1 MKDPSKPL
9 GLKTFKYIY
18 SQVPRLCLD
27 IVIRSPKGILL
38 TKRAIAPAKGFW
50 HLPGG
55 SILFKESVEDAI
67 QRVCKRELGTK
78 VTVLKFLQFIE
89 YYKYNSTFGHTLSL
103 VFKVKPKGKIQL
115 NSEASAFDFFKIPP
129 PKTMTEVSNFLKK
142 IYG

>member
-9 GLKTFKYIY
+9 SLKTFKYIY

-27 IVIRSPKGILL
+27 IVIKSPKGILL
-38 TKRAIAPAKGFW
+38 TRRNIAPAKGSW

-55 SILFKESVEDAI
+55 SILFKESVQASV
-67 QRVCKRELGTK
+67 QRICQRELGTK
-78 VTVLKFLQFIE
+78 VTVAKFLQFIE

-103 VFKVKPKGKIQL
+103 VFKVKPKGRIQL
-115 NSEASAFDFFKIPP
+115 NSEASACDYFKIPP
-129 PKTMTEVSNFLKK
+129 PKTMTEVSNFLRK

>member
-1 MKDPSKPL
+1 MKDSSKPL
-9 GLKTFKYIY
+9 SLKTFKYVF
-18 SQVPRLCLD
+18 SRVPRLCLD

-55 SILFKESVEDAI
+55 SILFKESVEAAI
-67 QRVCKRELGTK
+67 QRICQRELGTR
-78 VTVLKFLQFIE
+78 VSILKFLQFIE

-103 VFKVKPKGKIQL
+103 VFEVKPKGEIKL
-115 NSEASAFDFFKIPP
+115 NSEASAFDYFKASP
-129 PKTMTEVSNFLKK
+129 PKTMTEIRNFLRK